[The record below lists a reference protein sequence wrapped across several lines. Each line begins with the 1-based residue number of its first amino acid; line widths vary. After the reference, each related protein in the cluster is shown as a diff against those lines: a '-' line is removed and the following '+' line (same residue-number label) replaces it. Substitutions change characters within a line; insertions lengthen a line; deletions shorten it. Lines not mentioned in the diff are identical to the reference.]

1 MESKNSNAMTY
12 PVKNISISINKPA
25 AEVYSFASNPEN
37 FPKWIDF
44 IKSMS
49 SQGDIWIGKT
59 DLGDIQIKFGP
70 RNDFGIID
78 HHVTFTN
85 GETVYNP
92 MRVIANNK
100 GCEFSF
106 TLFWMPGKTEK
117 EFNEDAKAVTNDLQT
132 LKKILEQ

>member
-1 MESKNSNAMTY
+1 
-12 PVKNISISINKPA
+12 
-25 AEVYSFASNPEN
+25 
-37 FPKWIDF
+37 
-44 IKSMS
+44 
-49 SQGDIWIGKT
+49 
-59 DLGDIQIKFGP
+59 
-70 RNDFGIID
+70 
-78 HHVTFTN
+78 VTFTN